1 MRVNWVAGE
10 DSKRLFM
17 ELLFKVLGLSQ
28 AWRNTEPWTLEA
40 ETKGSWI
47 QGHSELHRETISN
60 KQTSKQEERKRRRP
74 GHCSQCDH
82 YKEEAHHGYNQRL
95 ATNRKTVGEQFSIA
109 QYLEGSAIPFVH
121 LSLNPGIPALDILPG
136 GDTGM
141 STMWDLICGAQ
152 FGELCF
158 VMHAVRKRQKFY
170 NCFSH

>member
-1 MRVNWVAGE
+1 MRINRVAGE

-28 AWRNTEPWTLEA
+28 AWCNTKPWTLEA

-74 GHCSQCDH
+74 GHCSQSDH
-82 YKEEAHHGYNQRL
+82 YKEEAHYGHNQRL
-95 ATNRKTVGEQFSIA
+95 ATNRKLLVSSFQLHSTWKAVLFLLFVYRFS
-109 QYLEGSAIPFVH
+109 
-121 LSLNPGIPALDILPG
+121 PGIPALDILPG

-141 STMWDLICGAQ
+141 STMRDLICGTQ

-158 VMHAVRKRQKFY
+158 VLHAVRKRQKFY